1 MADLQAVNSA
11 EKSAVHAVA
20 ELAASTVGKK
30 VATKA
35 VYWATAP
42 VFARYTALTS
52 RNRRRFSSNLN
63 T

>member
-1 MADLQAVNSA
+1 MAATTVDSMADLQAVSSA

-20 ELAASTVGKK
+20 ELAASTAGKK

-42 VFARYTALTS
+42 VVTRVVA
-52 RNRRRFSSNLN
+52 
-63 T
+63 

>member
-1 MADLQAVNSA
+1 MVATTVVSMADLQAVNSA

-42 VFARYTALTS
+42 VVTRVVA
-52 RNRRRFSSNLN
+52 
-63 T
+63 